1 MYAEIVNAGYMQGWQ
16 NLTSHLY
23 TYVRDRC
30 KFSSDSDAPV
40 ICILGNPR
48 VGTPQI
54 YPYSFLRAR
63 VYQWTFLFDLV
74 CLGHMYMETIGWAY
88 FTIK

>member
-1 MYAEIVNAGYMQGWQ
+1 MYAEIINAGYMQGKT

-48 VGTPQI
+48 AGTLQI
-54 YPYSFLRAR
+54 YPYSFFRAR
-63 VYQWTFLFDLV
+63 VHQWIFLIALL
-74 CLGHMYMETIGWAY
+74 CLGHMHMETIGLE
-88 FTIK
+88 